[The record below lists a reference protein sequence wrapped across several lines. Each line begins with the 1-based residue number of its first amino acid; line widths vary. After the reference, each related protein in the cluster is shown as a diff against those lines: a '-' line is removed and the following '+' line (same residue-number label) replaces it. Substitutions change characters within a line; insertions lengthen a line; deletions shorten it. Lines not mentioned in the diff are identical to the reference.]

1 MDTRDQI
8 IKNSRDIFFKK
19 GYNETSLLEI
29 AKKCNISKGG
39 LYHYFNK
46 KEDLFLEVIVS
57 MIKENEKIILSCIE
71 KDMGFEEAFFE
82 FIDKMIMIRSRYFN
96 EYIQKDD
103 TPTYS
108 GPLSDAIKR
117 FPEIWEVNNNIYENI
132 INGLVNRIII
142 GQENG
147 EIKENLDPH
156 AIALHFCSIYEG
168 LPLVSYYTNKK
179 FDETARTLFN
189 SFWDIIKN

>member
-8 IKNSRDIFFKK
+8 IENSRDIFFKK

-71 KDMGFEEAFFE
+71 KEIGFEEAFFE

-132 INGLVNRIII
+132 INGLVNRIIL
-142 GQENG
+142 GQEMG
-147 EIKENLDPH
+147 KSKKIWTLTQ
-156 AIALHFCSIYEG
+156 LHFIF
-168 LPLVSYYTNKK
+168 VQYTK
-179 FDETARTLFN
+179 DYL
-189 SFWDIIKN
+189 